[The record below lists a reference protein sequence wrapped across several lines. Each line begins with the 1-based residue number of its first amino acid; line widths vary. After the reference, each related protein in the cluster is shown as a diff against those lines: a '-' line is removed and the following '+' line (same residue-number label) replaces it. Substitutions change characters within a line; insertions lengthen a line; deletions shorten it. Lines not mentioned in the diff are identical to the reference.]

1 MDELNK
7 LFQTYFGSHCD
18 NSRCEETNYFHNRQK
33 NFRNKLDILSGHY
46 SDSKYVACLE
56 RIIEY
61 AYDAGYK
68 DTLDLIDEGIDKEL
82 EKVV

>member
-1 MDELNK
+1 MDALNK
-7 LFQTYFGSHCD
+7 MFQTHFGGF
-18 NSRCEETNYFHNRQK
+18 RPEETNYYHNRQM
-33 NFRNKLDILSGHY
+33 NIRNKLDRLSGHY

-82 EKVV
+82 EKVI